1 MLTTVFLTKLFLTV
15 VPTGL
20 NISPSWIIGLL
31 LVISEYLGNNPKIKE
46 NSIYQLVISF
56 LKAVGGM
63 FNK

>member
-15 VPTGL
+15 APAGFKV
-20 NISPSWIIGLL
+20 SPSWIVGLL
-31 LVISEYLGNNPKIKE
+31 LVISEYLGSNPKIKE
-46 NSIYQLVISF
+46 NSVYQLAVSF